1 MEDSYSH
8 YHAGI
13 SSSEQTKVPREFNAF
28 AYVVGG
34 KEALFG
40 GKEKEEKLANRGQI
54 VVFAEDGDK
63 VSIRNPINAD
73 SPMASRRFT
82 PESLSN

>member
-40 GKEKEEKLANRGQI
+40 GKEKEDKL
-54 VVFAEDGDK
+54 
-63 VSIRNPINAD
+63 SW
-73 SPMASRRFT
+73 SRDHDQLVEIKLKT
-82 PESLSN
+82 N

>member
-13 SSSEQTKVPREFNAF
+13 SSSEQTKVPRDFNA
-28 AYVVGG
+28 VGG

-54 VVFAEDGDK
+54 VFFAEDGDK

-82 PESLSN
+82 LESLSN